1 MISGLIDL
9 NRADEEGLVAQ
20 LTSQLRSLIAAG
32 RLAKG
37 RALPSSRRL
46 ASDLGVSRNTVTY
59 AFEQLA
65 AEGYLEASHGRR
77 PVVTV
82 DGAERIEAAG
92 AVASRVRSGQ
102 PAALALG
109 LAAQADG
116 LADVLSGAS
125 QTVASGTW

>member
-1 MISGLIDL
+1 MPVAESMISGLIDL

-20 LTSQLRSLIAAG
+20 LTSQLRGLIATG

-77 PVVTV
+77 PVVTIE
-82 DGAERIEAAG
+82 GTERNDVTAA
-92 AVASRVRSGQ
+92 ASRVR
-102 PAALALG
+102 AARP
-109 LAAQADG
+109 Q
-116 LADVLSGAS
+116 LSPWAS
-125 QTVASGTW
+125 QLKQTDWPMSYQAPL

>member
-1 MISGLIDL
+1 M
-9 NRADEEGLVAQ
+9 AQ
-20 LTSQLRSLIAAG
+20 LTSQLRSLIATG

-82 DGAERIEAAG
+82 DGAERIEASGRRRFA
-92 AVASRVRSGQ
+92 RSLR
-102 PAALALG
+102 PAAALALG
-109 LAAQADG
+109 LEAQADG

-125 QTVASGTW
+125 QTVASGTR